1 MIEPAP
7 RLVVWTDHALVK
19 AQMLG
24 LALADVEEALLGRHA
39 QRTHNTGAADWL
51 IRSGGLAVAYNYP
64 ADDELTALIVTLWRR
79 G

>member
-1 MIEPAP
+1 MTEPAP

-19 AQMLG
+19 AQMLS
-24 LALADVEEALLGRHA
+24 LTLTDVEEALLGRHA

-64 ADDELTALIVTLWRR
+64 ADDELTVLIVTLWRQD
-79 G
+79 